1 MNSLFPQPPKEE
13 PDDDFEGADLHA
25 STEEEL
31 KVPEVPPTPALPEV
45 PQVQFER
52 PKLPGGPS
60 PAFQR
65 SARAVSLAFSIGFAL
80 AGPIILGALV
90 GYWLDARLGTSPNW
104 TMVLILVG
112 IIAGFI
118 QLIRIANRLNQEE

>member
-13 PDDDFEGADLHA
+13 PDNDFEGADLHA
-25 STEEEL
+25 TTEEEP
-31 KVPEVPPTPALPEV
+31 KAPQVPPTPSLPEV
-45 PQVQFER
+45 PKAQFER

-65 SARAVSLAFSIGFAL
+65 STKAMSLAFSIGFAL

-90 GYWLDARLGTSPNW
+90 GYWLDTRFNTSPTW
-104 TMVLILVG
+104 TIGLLLVG
-112 IIAGFI
+112 VVAGFV